1 MKPESFRSE
10 TFPLEKTNVLSTQA
24 RDLPNKH
31 QNIAQLDRPI
41 VPDHQKQMPAFVRTI
56 DHLDSPIMVWQE
68 AGELQPCPL
77 NCLNSGLEGTRHP
90 TTGVFFERTT
100 VIYKGEKIEGVFARF
115 DSVCDI
121 QLPEQLYEAR
131 NKTQFDY
138 ANEKLREQIKNDPD
152 LRAKF
157 NSEQLEQIRNGDR
170 PDGYVWH
177 HSEQPGQ
184 LQLVD
189 KNIHDGTAHT
199 GGQVIWGGGQAKR

>member
-1 MKPESFRSE
+1 MPSG
-10 TFPLEKTNVLSTQA
+10 
-24 RDLPNKH
+24 H
-31 QNIAQLDRPI
+31 QDIAQLDRPI
-41 VPDHQKQMPAFVRTI
+41 SPDHEKQKSPSTHII
-56 DHLDSPIMVWQE
+56 DDLDSPIMVWKE
-68 AGELQPCPL
+68 ADEPHLCIL
-77 NCLNSGLEGTRHP
+77 NCRNSGLEGTHHSE
-90 TTGVFFERTT
+90 TGVFFERVT
-100 VIYKGEKIEGVFARF
+100 ILYKGEKIEGVFARF
-115 DSVCDI
+115 DSICDV

-138 ANEKLREQIKNDPD
+138 ANEKLWEQIENDPD

-189 KNIHDGTAHT
+189 KDVHDRTAHT
-199 GGQVIWGGGQAKR
+199 GGQVIWGGGSANR